1 MLVHSIS
8 LSRVQDED
16 FGEPLIAIDFCGR
29 QAPVEEAQTR
39 ISDKNKKIK
48 FYRPTIQYSV
58 LVSELELGRQGKDKV
73 TKWPSN
79 GNKRDTARLPDF
91 NGVFG
96 HVFFTGMV

>member
-1 MLVHSIS
+1 
-8 LSRVQDED
+8 
-16 FGEPLIAIDFCGR
+16 
-29 QAPVEEAQTR
+29 
-39 ISDKNKKIK
+39 
-48 FYRPTIQYSV
+48 V
-58 LVSELELGRQGKDKV
+58 LVNELELGRQGKDKV